1 LPGDWDIVPPL
12 PHPRNPRSD
21 ARPAQ
26 QPHGGSDE
34 YEHDRLVFGRVSLE
48 ARRQHVLFL
57 FARAEV
63 IAQAELAV
71 AVTAG
76 LLGSAGAEIG
86 C

>member
-1 LPGDWDIVPPL
+1 
-12 PHPRNPRSD
+12 
-21 ARPAQ
+21 
-26 QPHGGSDE
+26 
-34 YEHDRLVFGRVSLE
+34 LE
-48 ARRQHVLFL
+48 ARRQHVLLL